1 MDNSLGDRTKA
12 EELLGVHDELDAL
25 DKKESY
31 TALAIIVFLVA
42 AVLMGFGMS
51 RESLYLMVNGLFSAS
66 VGVVLGG
73 MEVSRL
79 RRMSRLRHRIEEI
92 EGQQLDPP
100 EEGPALGS
108 GE

>member
-1 MDNSLGDRTKA
+1 MENSLGDRTKA

-31 TALAIIVFLVA
+31 TALAVFVFLVA
-42 AVLMGFGMS
+42 AVLIGFGMN

-66 VGVVLGG
+66 VGVLLGG
-73 MEVSRL
+73 MEVSKLL
-79 RRMSRLRHRIEEI
+79 RINKLKHRIEEI
-92 EGQQLDPP
+92 GGQQLGPP
-100 EEGPALGS
+100 EDGPALGS